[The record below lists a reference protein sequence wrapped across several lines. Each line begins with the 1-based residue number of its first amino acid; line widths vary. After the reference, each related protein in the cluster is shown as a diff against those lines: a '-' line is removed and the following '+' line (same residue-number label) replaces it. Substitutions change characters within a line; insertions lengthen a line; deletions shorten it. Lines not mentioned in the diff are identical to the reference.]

1 MEIAKALAKAGQT
14 KRANLAF
21 NLAIQV
27 AQKIEDEWARSSA
40 FREIAVA
47 SMIAGQIDIAD
58 QALEIAILVAQG
70 IENAR
75 RRSLAFREIAKA
87 LAKAG
92 QIDRAIEVAEMI
104 EMPEERSQVLDVVMA
119 AKREKER

>member
-1 MEIAKALAKAGQT
+1 LEVGQ
-14 KRANLAF
+14 F
-21 NLAIQV
+21 DLAIQA
-27 AQKIEDEWARSSA
+27 AQKIESAKFRSWV

-104 EMPEERSQVLDVVMA
+104 EMPEERSQVLDFVMA

>member
-1 MEIAKALAKAGQT
+1 
-14 KRANLAF
+14 
-21 NLAIQV
+21 
-27 AQKIEDEWARSSA
+27 
-40 FREIAVA
+40 
-47 SMIAGQIDIAD
+47 
-58 QALEIAILVAQG
+58 
-70 IENAR
+70 
-75 RRSLAFREIAKA
+75 